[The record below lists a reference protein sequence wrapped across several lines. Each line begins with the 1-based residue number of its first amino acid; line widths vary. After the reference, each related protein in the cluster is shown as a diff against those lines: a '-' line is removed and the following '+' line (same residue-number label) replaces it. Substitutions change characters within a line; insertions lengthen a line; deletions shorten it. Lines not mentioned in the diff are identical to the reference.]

1 VYSVMLA
8 DGDEANGLAYLINM
22 LLSQNLSANPEKQ
35 KLAAKMNCTIGIDS
49 IDTEQKVTLTFS
61 PEQLIIK
68 NDFTKPRHITVS
80 ATTDHIME
88 VSQLKVIRN
97 IFPVGFLTKRGWQLI
112 KEILTGRF
120 KIKGLIIHPLK
131 VIKFVALVSI
141 AQ

>member
-1 VYSVMLA
+1 MYPVVLA
-8 DGDEANGLAYLINM
+8 DGEEANGLAYLVNM

-49 IDTEQKVTLTFS
+49 IDTEQKVTLIFS
-61 PEQLIIK
+61 SEQLVIK
-68 NDFTKPRHITVS
+68 NGFTKPRHVTVS
-80 ATTDHIME
+80 ATTDHILE
-88 VSQLKVIRN
+88 VSQLKVTKN
-97 IFPVGFLTKRGWQLI
+97 LFPVGFLTKRGWQLI

-131 VIKFVALVSI
+131 IIKFVALISI